1 MRVIVVGPDGP
12 NTRGGVASVMQGMRE
27 DEWLTRQTDMAFYG
41 SYYDGNLLLKTL
53 YGIWRIL
60 WFNFVVGRYDIVH
73 IHMSIKGS
81 AKRKMQYAKIAKRHG
96 KKVILHIHSGN
107 FVRYYQELPP
117 QKQKKLRDCLQSAD
131 CVLALSRGW
140 RTAFERVIGLKNCA
154 ELTNGILLKQF
165 PPENGSFL
173 QRPIDLL
180 FLGRLGENK
189 GTDNLLKVLARMKD
203 EGVRFRCVLA
213 GDGPVEEYK
222 QKAAARGL
230 GDELEFTG
238 WVSGQ
243 QKLDLLQQSKVMI
256 LPSYYEGLP
265 MSILEA
271 MACSEAVI
279 STPIGGIPEAVENSV
294 SGMLVQPG
302 DVEHLYAAVRLLLKY
317 PERARQ
323 MGQRG
328 REIIE
333 QKYDVLKLHRQLYD
347 IYCQVM
353 GE

>member
-1 MRVIVVGPDGP
+1 MRVIVVGPSGP
-12 NTRGGVASVMQGMRE
+12 GTKGGISSVMGGMQA
-27 DEWLTRQTDMAFYG
+27 DEWLTSKTDMAFYG

-117 QKQKKLRDCLQSAD
+117 DRQKKLRDCLQSAD

-140 RTAFERVIGLKNCA
+140 KRMFEQVIGLTNC
-154 ELTNGILLKQF
+154 ETVTNGILLSQF
-165 PPENGSFL
+165 PAENGSFL

-180 FLGRLGENK
+180 FLGRLSENK
-189 GTDNLLKVLARMKD
+189 GTDNLLEVLARVKD
-203 EGVRFRCVLA
+203 EGVHFHCVLA

-222 QKAAARGL
+222 QKAAALGL
-230 GDELEFTG
+230 GDDLEFTG
-238 WVSGQ
+238 WISGQ
-243 QKLDLLQQSKVMI
+243 QKLDLLYQSRVMA

-302 DVEHLYAAVRLLLKY
+302 DVGNLYAAVRLLLKY
-317 PERARQ
+317 PERAQQ
-323 MGQRG
+323 MGRRG

-333 QKYDVLKLHRQLYD
+333 QKYDVLKLHRQLYA